1 MGMVFSKKGSLEV
14 PDLRGPPGRLG
25 KVLEP
30 GGWVTRSRRRGMAV
44 KFKFRR
50 MGETKEIE
58 APTLARFLPRNGP
71 GPTGTSFFKKVW
83 VRGTPLKCT

>member
-30 GGWVTRSRRRGMAV
+30 GGWVARSRRRGMAV

-58 APTLARFLPRNGP
+58 APTLARRSLPNKWTGQLALPERN
-71 GPTGTSFFKKVW
+71 
-83 VRGTPLKCT
+83 R

>member
-30 GGWVTRSRRRGMAV
+30 GGWVARSRRRGMAV

-58 APTLARFLPRNGP
+58 APTLARRSLPI
-71 GPTGTSFFKKVW
+71 
-83 VRGTPLKCT
+83 RGQDTLALQEKNA